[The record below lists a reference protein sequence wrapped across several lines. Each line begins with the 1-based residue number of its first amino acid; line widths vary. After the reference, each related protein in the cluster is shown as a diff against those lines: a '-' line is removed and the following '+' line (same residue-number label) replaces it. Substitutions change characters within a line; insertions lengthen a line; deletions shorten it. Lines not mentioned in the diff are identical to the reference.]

1 MFFKSSNKS
10 VFSEIERKFQNVNSV
25 VVYWSGIPYDSS
37 IIFMSKKIDGL
48 EYSVDEYT
56 KDPKLLFNIRSPFD
70 QKQLAKKIE
79 YVKDKTAENFYEYE
93 LTFSVKTGKKD
104 SWIKESTKVF
114 VDNDAGIF
122 SESIFINVSKE
133 MTANFFIKEAAN
145 DADNAYSFVSI
156 KKNDNYELSAQNIKN
171 MDLFMEL
178 QNNVLKDRMAF
189 GCFYDM
195 SSTRISEYEG
205 SEQIF
210 EYCSEVIGIGELN
223 NFTKIAHERA
233 AENGENYIFDYGKH
247 SIKCLSMPLYFKEKL
262 FGTWNIIYSENY
274 IDDLDEFH
282 RSLDIIQQRMTAY
295 LQVYLDAIID
305 KKRKSDLE
313 NNLVEEINRNDVFHF
328 IINLLE
334 NDEDLSSSADGILV
348 EIGNTM
354 HLTNA
359 FILEVPNSNN
369 DSLNVIGEWCA
380 SKDVSYVE
388 KYKEFFLENYKN
400 PLISGRQMDDIMI
413 ASESDEPSNLR
424 DFIEE
429 IGASALMAVPIFSS
443 NSELTMCAVFVDD
456 KPGRIWDI
464 SDISFVSN
472 ICSVIENMLYK
483 VNSKKKLQ
491 SSYAALKE
499 ILDNMGCMVYVS
511 DKETD
516 RILFCNS
523 EVRETLRSD
532 ITNKYCRDIEKIAAF
547 MAGESEIHDKNTGN
561 WYAVNK
567 NEITWIDGST
577 VNLWVVMDITK
588 KKNYEEKIERQ
599 AKFDSLTGLSNR
611 ISGEKELERVV
622 LECKLD
628 TKKSAALLFIDLDN
642 FKDINDGLGHEY
654 GDSLLRMVS
663 MGMNQIK
670 GVEGKCY
677 RFGGDEFIIIVS
689 PEHIDRLEVI
699 VDEMLKMFNKPWSL
713 TGVEGSLEGIYE
725 YYCTMSMG
733 IVRINHESRN
743 ANEVIKNADIAMYE
757 AKKTGKNGYKIFN
770 SLEPNEISMRL
781 DMEKTMRNAISKN
794 CEEFKVYFQPII
806 DAETGEI
813 KSCESLVRWDSAEKG
828 FIMPGDFI
836 GIAEHIGTIYDI
848 GEHILRQACLIN
860 RQWEKEGYTISTNV
874 NVSMMQIMQSDV
886 VDKIKNIL
894 DETGVNKNNIILEI
908 TENIAASDV
917 EKTAVVIS
925 KIRDLGVR
933 IALDD
938 FGTGYSSLSYIK
950 MLKPDIIKVD
960 RVFTNDIETDPYS
973 KTFIRMIIEIAK
985 VLEVRVC
992 VEGVETVEQYRI
1004 LKELGTS
1011 HMQGFLF
1018 GKAVE
1023 PNEFKENFLN
1033 KTVDVN
1039 FSNNET
1045 EKPGQKVENA

>member
-1 MFFKSSNKS
+1 MFFKSKDKYRFN
-10 VFSEIERKFQNVNSV
+10 EIKQKFQNVNSV
-25 VVYWSGIPYDSS
+25 IVYWAGVPYESEV
-37 IIFMSKKIDGL
+37 IFMSKRIDGIN
-48 EYSVDEYT
+48 YSVDDYINN
-56 KDPKLLFNIRSPFD
+56 PKLLIDLRSNFD
-70 QKQLAKKIE
+70 QKQLEKKIS
-79 YVKDKTAENFYEYE
+79 YIKDNSGENFYEYE
-93 LTFSVKTGKKD
+93 LTFSVKSTDKAE
-104 SWIKESTKVF
+104 SWIKESTKIF
-114 VDNDAGIF
+114 VDNDGEIF

-133 MTANFFIKEAAN
+133 MTASFFIKEAAN
-145 DADNAYSFVSI
+145 DADNGYNFVSI
-156 KKNDNYELSAQNIKN
+156 KKTDNYELSAQNIRN
-171 MDLFMEL
+171 LDLFMEL

-195 SSTRISEYEG
+195 SATRISEYDG
-205 SEQIF
+205 SAQIL
-210 EYCSEVIGIGELN
+210 EYCSEVMGFSELN
-223 NFTKIAHERA
+223 NFTRSAHVRA
-233 AENGENYIFDYGKH
+233 SEKGENYFFDYGKYA
-247 SIKCLSMPLYFKEKL
+247 IKCRSMPLYYNKKL

-274 IDDLDEFH
+274 IDDLEEFH
-282 RSLDIIQQRMTAY
+282 NSLDIIQNRMSSY
-295 LQVYLDAIID
+295 LQVYLEAIID
-305 KKRKSDLE
+305 KKRKTDLE
-313 NNLVEEINRNDVFHF
+313 NNLVEEINRNDVFHY

-334 NDEDLSSSADGILV
+334 SDEDISSSANGILV

-354 HLTNA
+354 HLANA
-359 FILEVPNSNN
+359 FILEIPNKNN
-369 DSLNVIGEWCA
+369 NNVNVVGEWRA
-380 SKDVSYVE
+380 SKEISYIE
-388 KYKEFFLENYKN
+388 QYKKFLENNLNDPYFSVKQF
-400 PLISGRQMDDIMI
+400 SDIMI
-413 ASESDEPSNLR
+413 ASEADEPSKLR
-424 DFIEE
+424 DFLEE
-429 IGASALMAVPIFSS
+429 AGATAMMVVPIFSGAA
-443 NSELTMCAVFVDD
+443 ELTMCAAFIDD
-456 KPGRIWDI
+456 KPGRIWDV

-472 ICSVIENMLYK
+472 ICSVLENILYK
-483 VNSKKKLQ
+483 VNSKQKLQ

-516 RILFCNS
+516 KILFCNS
-523 EVRETLRSD
+523 EVRETLMTD
-532 ITNKYCRDIEKIAAF
+532 VTNKYCRDIEKIAAF
-547 MAGESEIHDKNTGN
+547 MAGESEIRDQNTGN
-561 WYAVNK
+561 WYEVKK
-567 NEITWIDGST
+567 NEITWIDGSV

-599 AKFDSLTGLSNR
+599 AKYDSLTGLSNR
-611 ISGEKELERVV
+611 ISGERELEKVV

-628 TKKSAALLFIDLDN
+628 VNKNAALLFIDLDN

-663 MGMNQIK
+663 MGMNQIA

-677 RFGGDEFIIIVS
+677 RFGGDEFIIIVT
-689 PEHIDRLEVI
+689 PENYDKLKKI
-699 VDEMLKMFNKPWSL
+699 VDEMLKMFNKPWSIPSR
-713 TGVEGSLEGIYE
+713 EGSLEGVYE

-733 IVRINHESRN
+733 IVHINHESRN

-757 AKKTGKNGYKIFN
+757 AKKTGKNGYKFFN
-770 SLEPNEISMRL
+770 SLEPNVISMRL

-806 DAETGEI
+806 DSGTGEI
-813 KSCESLVRWDSAEKG
+813 NSCESLVRWDSAEKG

-836 GIAEHIGTIYDI
+836 EIAEHIGTIYDI

-860 RQWEKEGYTISTNV
+860 REWEKQGFKISTNV
-874 NVSMMQIMQSDV
+874 NVSMMQIMQNDV
-886 VDKIKNIL
+886 VDVIRKIL
-894 DETGVNKNNIILEI
+894 EETEVNRNNIILEI

-925 KIRDLGVR
+925 KIRDLGVK

-985 VLEVRVC
+985 VLEVKVC
-992 VEGVETVEQYRI
+992 VEGVETIEQCKT
-1004 LKELGTS
+1004 LKELGAS

-1023 PNEFKENFLN
+1023 PSEFKENFLN
-1033 KTVDVN
+1033 KKVN
-1039 FSNNET
+1039 VF
-1045 EKPGQKVENA
+1045 